1 VRRAVGGAS
10 ACAGAAGAEDRQHQA
25 TCSVDARGWAGE
37 VKAVMKIRQKRQ
49 EEMSPPYAS
58 QEPHTVAHG
67 GLVISLVFLLIIL
80 LASCAK
86 GPATVTESSA
96 GGSPAVTESSAG
108 ESPAETAMPHVSR
121 PNAKS
126 SGGGSPNQSP
136 PNQSPPDQSPPQA
149 AGPSITV
156 SGPAIGVPQIVP
168 QKLDFGD
175 VSIGTSKIYQF
186 TVRNS
191 ANYAVN
197 VAITLT
203 GDGYGLT
210 DDSCSEVM
218 LDPSDMAGCTFGL
231 AFNPQVAGEST
242 GSLSVDLS
250 LTCPD
255 ANLPPCSW
263 TDEQVAHG
271 ITAKREVLPTGQI
284 AYSWS
289 QGLTE
294 PAGRGI

>member
-1 VRRAVGGAS
+1 
-10 ACAGAAGAEDRQHQA
+10 
-25 TCSVDARGWAGE
+25 
-37 VKAVMKIRQKRQ
+37 MKIRQKQQ
-49 EEMSPPYAS
+49 EEMSPPYVS
-58 QEPHTVAHG
+58 QEPHTVAHRV
-67 GLVISLVFLLIIL
+67 LVFSSAFLLIVL

-86 GPATVTESSA
+86 GPATVTGSSA
-96 GGSPAVTESSAG
+96 GGSPAVTGSSAG
-108 ESPAETAMPHVSR
+108 GSPAETATPHVSHT
-121 PNAKS
+121 NAKS
-126 SGGGSPNQSP
+126 SGGDSTNQAP
-136 PNQSPPDQSPPQA
+136 PNQSPSDQSPLQA

-156 SGPAIGVPQIVP
+156 SGPALGVPAIVP

-175 VSIGTSKIYQF
+175 VAIGTSKIYQF

-203 GDGYGLT
+203 GDGYDLT
-210 DDSCSEVM
+210 HDSCSEVV

-231 AFNPQVAGEST
+231 EFSPQVAGDSN

-255 ANLPPCSW
+255 ADLPPCSW

-271 ITAKREVLPTGQI
+271 TTAKREVLPTGQI

-294 PAGRGI
+294 PVGRGI